1 METLMMDLQ
10 MFAEEEETAA
20 ASEAADVGQDAAAE
34 TPAEEPPKDDIPEE
48 LDGLPEEIARE
59 VMAEANGKAEDGK
72 GQAEGSD
79 ADQDSD
85 NKPVEEQKPEPNQ
98 KIPYQR
104 FKQQVDKANDLE
116 AQLAAYRQKFGD
128 INAPA
133 PAAQQQP
140 QQPPAA
146 QPVQQQP
153 QMAQQPQSMAFS
165 PETMSQ
171 IQNLVKQRAMQIMGM
186 TQDDVDSLEYADE
199 NDQRKGA
206 WKNALK
212 FAESDV
218 YAGIRQAQ
226 MQRAQEVQRIMQEHE
241 EVVTAFNQYT
251 EKEQA
256 SPEFQQIQAYAT
268 DAEHGYPSK
277 LSQNDR
283 NIIVDAYQRI
293 LRNTASAQDVFL
305 VRNYYE
311 QAKADYF
318 AQKGKPRPANKPTQ
332 QKAHPRSEQIS
343 GASSP
348 DGGVSVEQLKDML
361 LNKEWSDIP
370 EKYRNM
376 MKGL

>member
-1 METLMMDLQ
+1 MEKLMMDLQ

-20 ASEAADVGQDAAAE
+20 VGEAADVGQDAAAD

-59 VMAEANGKAEDGK
+59 VMAEANGKAEDGN

-85 NKPVEEQKPEPNQ
+85 NKPVDEQQKPEPNQ

-133 PAAQQQP
+133 PAAQPQPQP
-140 QQPPAA
+140 QQA
-146 QPVQQQP
+146 PVQQTAPQP
-153 QMAQQPQSMAFS
+153 PQLNFS
-165 PETMSQ
+165 PDAMAQ
-171 IQNLVKQRAMQIMGM
+171 IQNLVKQRAMQITGM

-199 NDQRKGA
+199 NDQRKGV
-206 WKNALK
+206 WKNALR

-226 MQRAQEVQRIMQEHE
+226 MQRAQEVQRLMKEHE
-241 EVVTAFNQYT
+241 EVVASFNQYT

-277 LSQNDR
+277 LSQADR

-318 AQKGKPRPANKPTQ
+318 AQKGKPQRPANKPTQ

-361 LNKEWSDIP
+361 VNKDWKDIP

-376 MKGL
+376 MLGL